1 MHDRKLH
8 ESDVIGLGKA
18 SVETRGQ
25 AIFDVDLS
33 TGPSRYA
40 PGLMAE

>member
-1 MHDRKLH
+1 MHMHNLGED
-8 ESDVIGLGKA
+8 DMIDLGKA

-33 TGPSRYA
+33 SGPSRYA
-40 PGLMAE
+40 LGLTAE